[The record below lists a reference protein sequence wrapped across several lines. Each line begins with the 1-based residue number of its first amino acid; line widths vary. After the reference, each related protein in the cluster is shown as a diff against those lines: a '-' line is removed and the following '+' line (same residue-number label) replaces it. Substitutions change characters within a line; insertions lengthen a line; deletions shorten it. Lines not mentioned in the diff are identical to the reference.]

1 MAEGGLELRLT
12 VSHSMHCNHYTTEAD
27 AICAPFF
34 SLDYHDH
41 TIAII
46 VSKLGLV
53 KKIFKV
59 GLNEGEFACA
69 LEISLNE
76 L

>member
-1 MAEGGLELRLT
+1 M
-12 VSHSMHCNHYTTEAD
+12 TT
-27 AICAPFF
+27 
-34 SLDYHDH
+34 
-41 TIAII
+41 

-69 LEISLNE
+69 LETKVKEGRKKVTSSPGVNLVYAVAYFVVSAEHVLRLNN
-76 L
+76 

>member
-1 MAEGGLELRLT
+1 MTEGGLELGLT
-12 VSHSMHCNHYTTEAD
+12 TSESMHFNHYTTEAD
-27 AICAPFF
+27 AVCAPFF
-34 SLDYHDH
+34 SLDYHHH

-59 GLNEGEFACA
+59 GLNEGEFAYA